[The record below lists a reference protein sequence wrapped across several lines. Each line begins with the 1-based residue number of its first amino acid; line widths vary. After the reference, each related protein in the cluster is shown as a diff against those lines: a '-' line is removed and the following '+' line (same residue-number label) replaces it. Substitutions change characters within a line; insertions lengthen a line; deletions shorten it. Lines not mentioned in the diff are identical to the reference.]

1 MDKSEAEANHN
12 KDKLNLE
19 GSKSSFPKGEEI
31 TLQDLERKLA
41 ASNLGSDTDDP
52 DADTTADPTKLL
64 SINLLSTE
72 NQSEKNQ
79 QESSVS
85 ENNNSV
91 SSDLPPAFQDADTE
105 DPSVSEYFADA
116 ASTTESIGTEAGTGT
131 GNSSASDIDIDLDS
145 NFDPIPFDS
154 TTRKFGGEDLA
165 EVDSILN
172 SKDYEYVFDET
183 FLDDL
188 LDITFDAEEGTVA
201 ALAFALA
208 SDVDVDVP
216 ASVQVQNDNETKD
229 LIEAFGDF
237 DIKEAETS
245 ITNSSITAATVTV
258 PGPQEDEFLINQDS
272 DSIIPFVGLGQQ
284 LYCLPCNDGKSKE
297 DFDIKEAET
306 SITNSSITAATV
318 TVPGPQ
324 EDEFLINQ
332 DSDSRIPFVGLG
344 QQLYCLPCNDGKE
357 EVFDVDFIQASLDN
371 LPTEK
376 EAEIETQTN
385 LDFDQVD
392 EKFTEEGLD
401 NLIDNIMQEEQN
413 QHESY
418 SNGDDHDQHS
428 LAQDQH
434 QQTIYEVSKRPQAL
448 ERAEPL
454 MNHFY
459 GKYAEKQCFGHKN
472 TIFGLSMSPCGKY
485 CATASQDSTV
495 CIFLVKKNK
504 LLSTLRGSD
513 DHECLRV
520 AWASDKWGESS
531 DDRKEDSE
539 DLPKKLKLAM
549 AGADGVA
556 TIWESNN
563 DARSWKKIGSLD
575 HIDRSEDEVQTNAGE
590 TLNSILEEEETAGKG
605 EKFYEKKEVEGTEI
619 YSLQFIDKW
628 HGLPSSGSPESLQ
641 ILMTSSEDFIHIWQY
656 SKDPNSKNEN
666 EKRDE
671 SSIMR
676 KVMDIKFTHME
687 HGYGGVFVHLN
698 DGSEEDPEWAE
709 TQESSNIMVDRK
721 AFGGDRN
728 PNNLVY
734 VFDAVQCPANNLL
747 GVALSDGTTRLVNGR
762 GVCVTILQLPG
773 CQSHLTSLSWDS
785 SGTRLASCVA
795 TGHVVLWD
803 IDYNEVKGNIQPV
816 CRAVLEGGHKVG
828 RPLFGA
834 AFFGGNKEVSCRQY

>member
-229 LIEAFGDF
+229 LIEAFG
-237 DIKEAETS
+237 
-245 ITNSSITAATVTV
+245 
-258 PGPQEDEFLINQDS
+258 
-272 DSIIPFVGLGQQ
+272 
-284 LYCLPCNDGKSKE
+284 